1 MNWLCQLRFGT
12 FILMGVLAIQAAAQK
27 PSAKHRDPPPDNA
40 AALPI
45 RVAHLQIQAALASQY
60 AGIFSYDTAHPT
72 TYKVGISS
80 FTFKSDGIEY
90 KSAFTGRRESLVFA
104 KSDYLEVQDP
114 INSSIPGGTVYSVSR
129 IPAYFQHLSDT
140 QAFLEG
146 VNRLI
151 YAAHRGESSSLP
163 GEDFLGFKS
172 AATAWRHSSTANSD
186 LPPELEKERILA
198 ENALKE
204 RDAYAAIVHYEK
216 GLEANPMWPQGWFN
230 AALIYAEMKDY
241 GDAADHIRH
250 YLELAPDA
258 PDAKNAREQLTIW
271 EDKASRGFLQTG
283 AAERKSPGGF

>member
-1 MNWLCQLRFGT
+1 MNWLCQRRFGT
-12 FILMGVLAIQAAAQK
+12 FILIAVLALQAAAQK
-27 PSAKHRDPPPDNA
+27 ASAKHHDPPPDNA

-60 AGIFSYDTAHPT
+60 AGIFTYDTAHPT
-72 TYKVGISS
+72 TSKVGISS
-80 FTFKSDGIEY
+80 FAFRPDGMEY
-90 KSAFTGRRESLVFA
+90 RSAFTGRRESLVFA
-104 KSDYLEVQDP
+104 KSDYLEVADP
-114 INSSIPGGTVYSVSR
+114 INSSIPGGNVYSVSR
-129 IPAYFQHLSDT
+129 VQAYFQHLSDA

-151 YAAHRGESSSLP
+151 YAAHRGESSSVP
-163 GEDFLGFKS
+163 DEDFLAFKA
-172 AATAWRHSSTANSD
+172 AATAWRQSSSTGSE

-216 GLEANPMWPQGWFN
+216 GLEANPTWPQGWFN
-230 AALIYAEMKDY
+230 AALIYAELKDY

-271 EDKASRGFLQTG
+271 EDKATRGFLQTG
-283 AAERKSPGGF
+283 AAERKSSGGF